1 MRRLSNVR
9 DQHGCARFFLGAM
22 LGHLQET
29 YPYEKHFMKITNN
42 NFYVEFPLN
51 HAPRMR
57 PQNLDLTQ
65 ERQNPKERNM
75 KMQQ

>member
-1 MRRLSNVR
+1 MRRLSDVR

-22 LGHLQET
+22 MGHLQET

-42 NFYVEFPLN
+42 KFYIQFPFN

-57 PQNLDLTQ
+57 PQSLDKAQ
-65 ERQNPKERNM
+65 KKET
-75 KMQQ
+75 